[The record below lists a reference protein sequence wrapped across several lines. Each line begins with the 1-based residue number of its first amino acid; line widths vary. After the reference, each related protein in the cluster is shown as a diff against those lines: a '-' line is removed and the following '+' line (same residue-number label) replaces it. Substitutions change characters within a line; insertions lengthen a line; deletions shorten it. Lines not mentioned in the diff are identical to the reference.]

1 MRSVNLQLTRIT
13 DRFSITP
20 LPPQVDARCTGG
32 ETCRN
37 RATHRLLSW
46 SPTAAS
52 RVELLCDTHAIEWA
66 ADHGLQITTATRH
79 NDPAA

>member
-32 ETCRN
+32 GEACHN

-46 SPTAAS
+46 SPTAPS
-52 RVELLCDTHAIEWA
+52 RVHLLCDSHAIEWA
-66 ADHGLQITTATRH
+66 ADHGLQITTAKH
-79 NDPAA
+79 DHSAA

>member
-20 LPPQVDARCTGG
+20 LPPQVEARCTGD

-37 RATHRLLSW
+37 RASHRLLSW
-46 SPTAAS
+46 SPSAAS
-52 RVELLCDTHAIEWA
+52 SVTLLCDKHAIEWA
-66 ADHGLQITTATRH
+66 ADHGLQITTARQS
-79 NDPAA
+79 DPAA

>member
-20 LPPQVDARCTGG
+20 LPPQVDARCTGD
-32 ETCRN
+32 ESCRN

-46 SPTAAS
+46 SPSAPS
-52 RVELLCDTHAIEWA
+52 EVKLLCDRHAIEWA
-66 ADHGLQITTATRH
+66 ADHGLQITTARQS
-79 NDPAA
+79 DPAA

>member
-13 DRFSITP
+13 DRFSMTP
-20 LPPQVDARCTGG
+20 LPPQVDARCTGDDS
-32 ETCRN
+32 CRN

-46 SPTAAS
+46 SSPAAS
-52 RVELLCDTHAIEWA
+52 RVHLLCDAHAIEWA
-66 ADHGLQITTATRH
+66 ADHGLQITTARH

>member
-20 LPPQVDARCTGG
+20 LPPQVDSRCTGD
-32 ETCRN
+32 ESCRH

-46 SPTAAS
+46 SPTS
-52 RVELLCDTHAIEWA
+52 PSGVRLLCDAHAIEWA
-66 ADHGLQITTATRH
+66 ADHGLQITTARQ

>member
-1 MRSVNLQLTRIT
+1 MSVNLQLTRIT

-20 LPPQVDARCTGG
+20 LPPQVDARCTGH

-46 SPTAAS
+46 SPTTAS
-52 RVELLCDTHAIEWA
+52 RVQLLCDSHAIEWA
-66 ADHGLQITTATRH
+66 ADHGLHITTARH
-79 NDPAA
+79 RDPAA

>member
-20 LPPQVDARCTGG
+20 LPPQVDARCTAG
-32 ETCRN
+32 ENCRN

-46 SPTAAS
+46 FPAAPS
-52 RVELLCDTHAIEWA
+52 TVQLLCDTHAIEWA
-66 ADHGLQITTATRH
+66 ADHGLQITTARQS
-79 NDPAA
+79 DPAA